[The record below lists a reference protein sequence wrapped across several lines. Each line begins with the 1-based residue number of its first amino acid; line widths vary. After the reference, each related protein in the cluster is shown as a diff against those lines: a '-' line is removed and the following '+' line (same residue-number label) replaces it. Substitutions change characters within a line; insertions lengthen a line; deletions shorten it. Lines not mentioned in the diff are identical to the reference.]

1 MPDWLSQ
8 NLNVGNAFTVISLV
22 LAWYFYDKAKQ
33 KYFLMYYIRSSV
45 LIDDT
50 DNFSENLK
58 ISVNEKIYKRL
69 VVTKV
74 ALWNGGNVTIKPQHF
89 VEGRD
94 LLISP
99 SNETEVLGVNV
110 IAVASADN
118 RGSFHWEGRKGAV
131 SVDFNMFRPA
141 EGLVF
146 EILHAGDRNIY
157 SVQGSISEANGKLIK
172 ANRAVLGNA
181 RKGPLTVI
189 FTTFTL
195 LASPIIFGISL
206 GYAVEVVAQSI
217 LKFFSLSSGNTWQDA
232 IASDPWITRYPVIG
246 AVVGVGVLFFFAADV
261 YRLLREQPPKT
272 LASHL

>member
-8 NLNVGNAFTVISLV
+8 NLNFSNAFGVFGLI

-33 KYFLMYYIRSSV
+33 KYFLMYYMRSSV

-50 DNFSENLK
+50 DNFSEALRIN
-58 ISVNEKIYKRL
+58 VNEKVYKRL

-99 SNETEVLGVNV
+99 SMETEVLGVNV
-110 IAVASADN
+110 IAVTSADN
-118 RGSFHWEGRKGAV
+118 KGYFQWEGKKGAV
-131 SVDFNMFRPA
+131 SVEFNMFRPT

-146 EILHAGDRNIY
+146 EILHAGDRDIY

-172 ANRAVLGNA
+172 ANRAVLSNA
-181 RKGPLTVI
+181 RKDTFTAI
-189 FTTFTL
+189 FTTLTL
-195 LASPIIFGISL
+195 IVSPVIFGIAI
-206 GYAVEVVAQSI
+206 GFMAEAIFQSI
-217 LKFFSLSSGNTWQDA
+217 LKFFSISSGNMWRDA
-232 IASDPWITRYPVIG
+232 TASDPWITRYPVVG
-246 AVVGVGVLFFFAADV
+246 LVVGLGILFFLAADV
-261 YRLLREQPPKT
+261 YRLLREQPPKA
-272 LASHL
+272 LANHL